1 MTKQTQQY
9 LDGQKRVQF
18 NVNIDPVLLR
28 RLRVKLARE
37 GLTYRAW
44 LEARI
49 REDAPRVRLPRQD
62 QKV

>member
-1 MTKQTQQY
+1 VPKQSRPHLDRQTPTQ
-9 LDGQKRVQF
+9 
-18 NVNIDPVLLR
+18 VNAHIDSGLAR

-37 GLTYRAW
+37 GITYRDW

-49 REDAPRVRLPRQD
+49 REYAPRVRLPRQD